1 MARGGSAWDLAVA
14 AAHRADVELVPVH
27 GMDHAER
34 IVRIVED
41 VWGPGDLSPAM
52 ARAFE
57 HAGSVMFAAASP
69 HRGGGFVGFVLG
81 FAGLADG
88 LHVHSHMLA
97 VLPGHE
103 SRGVGYALKLA
114 QRAASLDAGI
124 DEVRWTFDP
133 LVVRNGWFN
142 LVKLGCT
149 AERLLIGF
157 YGEMKDQ
164 INRGDRTD
172 RFEVVWRLRS
182 DRVERALAGDPIRP
196 STRDALLEVGE
207 DGRTPRRA
215 EAWLPGPGAVVG
227 VPLDHAGLRAGD
239 PELGMEWRRASA
251 EAFETCFGAGLV
263 STWVGRDGRYVFER
277 VPASIPAEDIP

>member
-14 AAHRADVELVPVH
+14 AAHRAEVELVPVH

-34 IVRIVED
+34 IVRIVAE

-52 ARAFE
+52 VRAFE
-57 HAGSVMFAAASP
+57 HAGSVLFAAVTR
-69 HRGGGFVGFVLG
+69 HRPGEFVGFVLG
-81 FAGLADG
+81 FAGLGDR

-114 QRAASLDAGI
+114 QRAACLDAGI
-124 DEVRWTFDP
+124 DEVRWTYDP

-149 AERLLIGF
+149 ADRLLVGF

-182 DRVERALAGDPIRP
+182 DRVERALAGDLHRP
-196 STRDALLEVGE
+196 STGEVILEVE
-207 DGRTPRRA
+207 ASGRTARLLDGAR
-215 EAWLPGPGAVVG
+215 PGAGAVVG
-227 VPLDHAGLRAGD
+227 VPVDHAELRARD
-239 PELGMEWRRASA
+239 PELGMAWRTASA
-251 EAFETCFGAGLV
+251 DAFGACFDAGLV
-263 STWVGRDGRYVFER
+263 ATWVDRDGRYVFER
-277 VPASIPAEDIP
+277 VPPSEAVR

>member
-1 MARGGSAWDLAVA
+1 MGTGGTAWDLAVA
-14 AAHRADVELVPVH
+14 AAHRAGVELVPVH
-27 GMDHAER
+27 GMDHAFR
-34 IVRIVED
+34 VVRIVEE

-52 ARAFE
+52 VRAFE
-57 HAGSVMFAAASP
+57 HAGSTLFAALERDRS
-69 HRGGGFVGFVLG
+69 GDFVGFVLG
-81 FAGLADG
+81 FAGLGDG

-114 QRAASLDAGI
+114 QRAACLDAGI
-124 DEVRWTFDP
+124 EEVRWTYDP

-149 AERLLIGF
+149 ADRLLVGF

-182 DRVERALAGDPIRP
+182 DRVERALAGDLHRP
-196 STRDALLEVGE
+196 STGEVILEVE
-207 DGRTPRRA
+207 ASGRTARLLDGAR
-215 EAWLPGPGAVVG
+215 PGAGAVVG
-227 VPLDHAGLRAGD
+227 VPVDHAELRARD
-239 PELGMEWRRASA
+239 PELGMAWRTASA
-251 EAFETCFGAGLV
+251 DAFGACFDAGLV
-263 STWVGRDGRYVFER
+263 ATWVDRDGRYVFER
-277 VPASIPAEDIP
+277 VPPSEAVR